1 MKSIIARSLKGKK
14 RYVIPIAVIFASL
27 MLLVVLAPAE
37 KQIASYNPFSLPGG
51 GGGGSDY
58 YAYLSVSES
67 GLSSE
72 ISTWSASSTYGENT
86 IAPAPGSSG
95 TITVV

>member
-37 KQIASYNPFSLPGG
+37 KQIAAYNPYSQPGG
-51 GGGGSDY
+51 GG
-58 YAYLSVSES
+58 V
-67 GLSSE
+67 
-72 ISTWSASSTYGENT
+72 
-86 IAPAPGSSG
+86 
-95 TITVV
+95 